1 MSTSRSGT
9 TRKSAARSLA
19 EAYSRTR
26 ADHQSE
32 LAEDYVELI
41 ATLIAEKGEARGN
54 DVAQRLGV
62 ANATVAKMMKRLIE
76 RGLVSQEPYRAIEL
90 TRAGRD
96 LAENGRKRHDIVEAF
111 LLALGVSAEVAR
123 IDSEGMEHHAS
134 HETLE
139 AMARFT
145 NKQRPRKG

>member
-1 MSTSRSGT
+1 MSTNKSGFAPKT
-9 TRKSAARSLA
+9 PARPQAAA
-19 EAYSRTR
+19 HSRTR

-41 ATLIAEKGEARGN
+41 AELIAEKGEARGN

-76 RGLVSQEPYRAIEL
+76 RGLVTQEPYRAIEL

-111 LLALGVSAEVAR
+111 LLALGVSVEVAR

-134 HETLE
+134 RETLE

-145 NKQRPRKG
+145 SKQRPRK